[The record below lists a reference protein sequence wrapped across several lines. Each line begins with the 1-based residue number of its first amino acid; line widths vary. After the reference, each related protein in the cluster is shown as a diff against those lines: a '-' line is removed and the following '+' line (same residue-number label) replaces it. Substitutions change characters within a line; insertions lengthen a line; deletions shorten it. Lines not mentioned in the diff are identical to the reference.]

1 MQARRKSR
9 RGKDPQPDLE
19 PEASPEEQAEEE
31 PLAPAS
37 MLSVLKCKS
46 ELKARRYPLPSR
58 PPGGTWFKETCIET
72 YRWAVEQARAGIY
85 PAGHARRSREETSTP
100 EQHGTI
106 ADVAVVTEALQLA
119 YLRIKEHK
127 ERHFVLEQGAAPRRQ
142 VFTARHSIPELVRT
156 LCRVNPP
163 RCHRA
168 QDATPLEGSLETDVT
183 SMGLHPLSK
192 KFSLSQQVGGAD
204 WVASLRVRP
213 THKNSPLRD
222 RDTLEAVL
230 FHLRQQWSASQHKV
244 KWLAEHLYSVY
255 LLFWS
260 DKVAVGKVHGI
271 SEKMRAR
278 HAAWVAEVR
287 QSGFDSERG
296 RSRSAE
302 ALLEFN
308 ACHDELSLS
317 GGLGGQ
323 SRLDAAGWD
332 KLCSRPRRPPRARLT
347 HLSPLPAYV
356 RQRFL
361 LRQHELLGGLEAGD
375 DVLERL
381 RCMPHAHL
389 SSSDEMKADAAFSVS
404 CGEHLEA
411 LADEIPHGAS
421 SGSMEELT
429 SLLVVPLRDPVPAI
443 HGKATGPH
451 LICGA
456 QLVDLALGDPL
467 VCTAAQISSDAHQA
481 IKLVKRSLLHDAEG
495 KLMVGPGGQLV
506 GTARFGDAYLKNGQ
520 TLVVLST
527 GSLNAENPDTTRV
540 DSVLDALE
548 RCGPAFAGL
557 TAALRVGQDS
567 RKLRAD
573 ILFYLA
579 KDAEA
584 LSKGQWRALG
594 QEGPARPPQGLEG
607 MPLLPRQALGP
618 ACASAQP
625 STTSPPPGT
634 RTARRRA

>member
-9 RGKDPQPDLE
+9 RGEDPQPDLE

-72 YRWAVEQARAGIY
+72 HRWAVEQARAGIY
-85 PAGHARRSREETSTP
+85 PAGSRPSRSRDQTSTP

-127 ERHFVLEQGAAPRRQ
+127 ERHFAPEQGAAPRKK

-183 SMGLHPLSK
+183 SMGLHPRST

-317 GGLGGQ
+317 GGLGGH

-332 KLCSRPRRPPRARLT
+332 KLCSRPRRQPRARLN
-347 HLSPLPAYV
+347 HLSPLPAYAH
-356 RQRFL
+356 QRFL
-361 LRQHELLGGLEAGD
+361 LQQHELLVGLEAGD

-381 RCMPHAHL
+381 RCMQHAHL
-389 SSSDEMKADAAFSVS
+389 SSSDEMRADAAFSVS

-421 SGSMEELT
+421 SASMEELT
-429 SLLVVPLRDPVPAI
+429 SLLAVPLRAPVPAI
-443 HGKATGPH
+443 HGKATGRQS
-451 LICGA
+451 ICGA
-456 QLVDLALGDPL
+456 QLVDLGLVDPL
-467 VCTAAQISSDAHQA
+467 VCTAAQISTDAHQA
-481 IKLVKRSLLHDAEG
+481 IELVKRSLLHDAEG
-495 KLMVGPGGQLV
+495 KLVVGPGGQLA

-579 KDAEA
+579 HDAEA
-584 LSKGQWRALG
+584 LSQGIWRALG
-594 QEGPARPPQGLEG
+594 QEDPASTWPSLRLSPA
-607 MPLLPRQALGP
+607 PLL
-618 ACASAQP
+618 
-625 STTSPPPGT
+625 PPPGT
-634 RTARRRA
+634 RTARSRA